1 MKTNRLKMLNKQ
13 IEDIFTE
20 PLGSKINRIATSKES
35 KDTKFEYISCG
46 LC

>member
-13 IEDIFTE
+13 IEDIFAE
-20 PLGSKINRIATSKES
+20 PLGPKINKVASKDS

-46 LC
+46 LCE